1 MASFKTGSTLFNP
14 TAYLALNS
22 DVKAAAGI
30 LTGQALSDFAYN
42 HFLNFG
48 AAEGRDPMGMA
59 PTIAAPNTLTAGT
72 TSNGSGINGIGLD
85 VSGAGKAT
93 GGLFDAGFYLSTNA
107 DVNAAF
113 IVATTAALAA
123 GRPALSAAAFAL
135 QHFVQYGAAENRNP
149 SAAFGQAAYENANSD
164 VAGAVTLHMTT
175 GIQHYL
181 QFGETEGRIANR
193 AVALPVVIPEAP
205 SPAPPAAPLIP
216 VIPVPPP
223 GPLLSASTGLTAAQA
238 LTIVNTVDTP
248 VTGYTISTAG
258 AAALVT
264 MYNPAGSASVANL
277 LINGIPT
284 LGVVSNTL
292 LPDTLSFNASTTA
305 LSHLVL
311 TGLAPITVTPGVTA
325 AQLDTIDASGMGPA
339 ANLTLTAGLTKTG
352 AVVTGSNGGD
362 TYTGGTLAAGIAHY
376 NGGTGN
382 DLMKETSA
390 QIEGSN
396 GIGNAFDGG
405 GGVNTLEV
413 TDLGGVQVTLT
424 DVAGQFTNLAH
435 VQNIVLDTN
444 FGATLTTGANFNT
457 NFTAGGVAITAAHL
471 GTVGPTQSSVIDLAD
486 TANAGLNKFTG
497 AATIALTTHVT
508 TGNTTV
514 KAGSGPDVVAVTTD
528 LMTTGIV
535 NVTTGN
541 AADTITITS
550 TAPGQANTGG
560 VASDFVIN
568 PGAGADHI
576 NLLVHPSTLFAGNYV
591 DINIAAPAN
600 SPTTAFKVVTGIFIS
615 DGTLR
620 LPDEITFGNAPGLNS
635 TTGPIALPGTFM
647 GSPLSFSL
655 TNTATIKGQLTFSGG
670 TAGQLQ
676 ASDVIAYY
684 NANIATTLGANTTVF
699 YDDATHNHDTY
710 LFDHYGAG
718 SDALVELVGAH
729 VLSLTATTTLTTPG
743 NLVVL

>member
-1 MASFKTGSTLFNP
+1 MASFRSGATLLNP
-14 TAYLALNS
+14 TAYLALNT
-22 DVKAAAGI
+22 DVKAAAGT
-30 LTGQALSDFAYN
+30 LSGQALNDFALN
-42 HFLNFG
+42 HFLLYG

-59 PTIAAPNTLTAGT
+59 PTTAAPATLTAGT
-72 TSNGSGINGIGLD
+72 ISNGVSLD
-85 VSGAGKAT
+85 VGGASVAT
-93 GGLFDAGFYLSTNA
+93 GGLFDAGYYLATNA

-113 IVATTAALAA
+113 VAANAAAQAA
-123 GRPALSAAAFAL
+123 GQPGLSAAAFAL

-149 SAAFGQAAYENANSD
+149 SAAFGQAAYETANPD
-164 VAGAVTLHMTT
+164 VANAVAVHAMT

-181 QFGETEGRIANR
+181 QYGEIEGRTANG
-193 AVALPVVIPEAP
+193 VGSTPVV
-205 SPAPPAAPLIP
+205 PPATGGGNP
-216 VIPVPPP
+216 VIPVPPA
-223 GPLLSASTGLTAAQA
+223 GPSLSAATGLTAAQA
-238 LTIVNTVDTP
+238 LTIVNPVDTP
-248 VTGYTISTAG
+248 ATGYTISTAG
-258 AAALVT
+258 QSAQVT
-264 MYNPAGSASVANL
+264 LYNPTGSASVANL
-277 LINGIPT
+277 LLNGIPT

-292 LPDTLSFNASTTA
+292 LPDTLSFSASTTT
-305 LSHLVL
+305 LGHLVL

-325 AQLDTIDASGMGPA
+325 AQLDTIDASGMGPL

-362 TYTGGTLAAGIAHY
+362 TYNGATVAAGIVHY
-376 NGGTGN
+376 NGGSGN
-382 DLMKETSA
+382 DLMKMTAA

-405 GGVNTLEV
+405 GGTNTLEV

-424 DVAGQFTNLAH
+424 DVAGQFTNLTH
-435 VQNIVLDTN
+435 VQKIVLDSN
-444 FGATLTTGANFNT
+444 FGVTLTTGAHFNS
-457 NFTAGGVAITAAHL
+457 NFTAGGVAISAANL

-497 AATIALTTHVT
+497 AASITVSSHVT
-508 TGNTTV
+508 TGMTTI
-514 KAGSGPDVVAVTTD
+514 KAGSGADIVAVTTD
-528 LMTTGIV
+528 LMTTGLV

-550 TAPGQANTGG
+550 TAPGQANAGG
-560 VASDFVIN
+560 VTADFVIN

-600 SPTTAFKVVTGIFIS
+600 SPTTAFKVVSGIFIS
-615 DGTLR
+615 DGTSR
-620 LPDEITFGNAPGLNS
+620 LADEITFGNAPGLNS
-635 TTGPIALPGTFM
+635 TTGPIALPGTFQ

-655 TNTATIKGQLTFSGG
+655 TNTATIKGQLTFTGG
-670 TAGQLQ
+670 TANQLQ

-684 NANIATTLGANTTVF
+684 NANIATTLGANTVVF